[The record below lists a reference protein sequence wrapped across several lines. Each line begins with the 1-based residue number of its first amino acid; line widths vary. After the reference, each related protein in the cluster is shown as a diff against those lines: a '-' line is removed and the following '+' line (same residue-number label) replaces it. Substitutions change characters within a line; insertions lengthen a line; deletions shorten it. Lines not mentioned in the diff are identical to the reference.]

1 MSQAQAAPITDPSG
15 PGTQAGTGEQEDESI
30 KPTLKY
36 FSTGPFIVKRD
47 FVSPKT
53 KIIGRA
59 NFNDMTQ
66 STLQSNPSEI
76 NEAGGTG
83 SDENYLQES
92 FAKISSLSK
101 RQLKKFQVKRNSL
114 QKHRE
119 IQLLQNQLRDDR
131 NFIYNSQGQFFS
143 MEQGYN
149 FKSPKYNKHQKG
161 LGNNF
166 MLPQSLQ
173 DREVIK
179 EIIEQRH
186 QMSNMSGA
194 EAFYMKEAED
204 KGKQTALSKAVLS
217 NRGSNEKLDLAGTPG
232 SKSHRQTPT

>member
-83 SDENYLQES
+83 SDENCLQES

-101 RQLKKFQVKRNSL
+101 R
-114 QKHRE
+114 
-119 IQLLQNQLRDDR
+119 
-131 NFIYNSQGQFFS
+131 
-143 MEQGYN
+143 
-149 FKSPKYNKHQKG
+149 
-161 LGNNF
+161 
-166 MLPQSLQ
+166 
-173 DREVIK
+173 
-179 EIIEQRH
+179 
-186 QMSNMSGA
+186 
-194 EAFYMKEAED
+194 
-204 KGKQTALSKAVLS
+204 
-217 NRGSNEKLDLAGTPG
+217 
-232 SKSHRQTPT
+232 